1 MYYNYIGDDMKK
13 DYIID
18 GNEACAKGAY
28 LFSEVCGI
36 YPITPASPMASL
48 VDKWSS
54 EGRKNLFDNTVK
66 VVEMQ
71 SEAGASALMHGSLQ
85 AGSLSTTFTAS
96 QGLLLMIPTMYK
108 IAGEM
113 LPAVIHVAARSLA
126 THALSIYGDHQ
137 DIYATRSTGFCMLAS
152 TSVEDAYYMSIVSHM
167 SALDGSLPFLHF
179 FDGFRTSHEL
189 NKVSLLDEL
198 EVKNLINY
206 AKVNEFKERA
216 LNIGK
221 SITRGTAESGDVY
234 FQNTEVR
241 NKYYNEIPDIVNK
254 NMMKLNKLS
263 GTNYKPFNYYGD
275 KNAEYVIVAMGSV
288 CDTVKTVV
296 DLLNK
301 KGKKVGLIEV
311 HLYRPFS
318 TKYLLSVLPNTVSK
332 IAVLDRTKEAG
343 SLGEPLYLDIVSA
356 LKDKNIKVFGGRY
369 GLSSKDVPLKDI
381 NAVFENLFNFNTKN
395 NFTIGIID
403 DVTNLSLESKDIE
416 YKPDYKEIKVYG
428 FGSDGMVSASKNF
441 MKVLGN
447 IEENYVQGYFEYDSK
462 KSGGVTISHLRV
474 GPSKINAPFFLTNP
488 DFIVVSKDIY
498 LNKYYCLKDIKES
511 SILLISSNKND
522 EDLNK
527 LISLENKK
535 EIINKN
541 IKVYVCNLDTLNDT
555 YNLHGKINNIMCLY
569 MLKLNGYGTKEID
582 KFKEL
587 IKKTYESKGSSVVEN
602 NINAIDEAINYLECV
617 DNKIF
622 TIDAEVKK
630 DLDFTGEVLKLRGNE
645 LKVSDFLDHKDGTF
659 EGGTAASDKRKV
671 SANVPKWNKE
681 NCTQCNMCSFV
692 CPHACIRPFSITD
705 NELLMAGIDK
715 SETLEA
721 LGENNKNFYISVSE
735 ANCTGCGLCIGTCPG
750 KNNEKALE
758 FGEYSERHD
767 KISDILY
774 KNQENTTPFNKFTIK
789 GLGFEKPY
797 FEFSGACAGCG
808 EAGYIKVLTEL
819 YGKNIVIANATG
831 CSSIY
836 GGSLPLTPYKIPWMN
851 SLFEDNAEFGFGIHM
866 SYKNNRERIKKL
878 MYKYKDEVDPE
889 IKATFK
895 EWIDNMEDDDL
906 TFAIK
911 DKLKDA
917 NIPEELKELLDYIPS
932 RKVWILGGDGW
943 AYDIGYGGLDHVLHS
958 NENINIMV
966 LDTEVYS
973 NTGGQKSKSTRAG
986 GVAEFASSGKLES
999 KKDLF
1004 RIAMSIPNVYVASI
1018 SMGANP
1024 MQTLKALKEAYNHN
1038 GPSLIIAYSPCI
1050 EQGIYGGLT
1059 NSLEEQKL
1067 LVDVGYN
1074 LLMRYN
1080 PEENKLYIDSKEP
1093 DFDNYDTVFRKEL
1106 RYKNLEYK
1114 NESEYQELYRKN
1126 LEDARSR
1133 YEYFKK
1139 LESSD

>member
-1 MYYNYIGDDMKK
+1 MKES
-13 DYIID
+13 YIID

-28 LFSEVCGI
+28 LFSELCGI

-54 EGRKNLFDNTVK
+54 NGKKNIFDDVVK

-85 AGSLSTTFTAS
+85 AGSLSATFTAS

-113 LPAVIHVAARSLA
+113 LPGVIHVAARSLA

-152 TSVEDAYYMSIVSHM
+152 TSVTDAYYMSIIAHL
-167 SALDGSLPFLHF
+167 SAIEGSLPFLHF

-189 NKVSLLDEL
+189 SKVSLLDEK
-198 EVKNLINY
+198 EVMKLANFDKI
-206 AKVNEFKERA
+206 NEFKKRA
-216 LNIGK
+216 LNVGK
-221 SITRGTAESGDVY
+221 SITRGTAEGADVY

-241 NKYYNEIPDIVNK
+241 NKYYKEIPNIVNK
-254 NMMKLNKLS
+254 NMQAINKLA
-263 GTNYKPFNYYGD
+263 GTDYKPFNYYGA
-275 KNAEYVIVAMGSV
+275 KNADYVIVAMGSV

-296 DLLNK
+296 DILNMN
-301 KGKKVGLIEV
+301 GKKVGLVEV

-318 TKYLLSVLPNTVSK
+318 KEYLLKVLPETVSK

-343 SLGEPLYLDIVSA
+343 SIGEPLYLDVVAS
-356 LKDKNIKVFGGRY
+356 LKNKNIKIYGGRY

-381 NAVFENLFNFNTKN
+381 NAVFENLYKDEPIN
-395 NFTIGIID
+395 NFTIGIVD
-403 DVTNLSLESKDIE
+403 DVTNLSLESKE
-416 YKPDYKEIKVYG
+416 LDYNSDFREIKVYG

-441 MKVLGN
+441 MKVLGS
-447 IEENYVQGYFEYDSK
+447 IPSNYVQGYFEYDSK

-474 GPSKINAPFFLTNP
+474 GPTQINAPYFLTNP

-498 LNKYYCLKDIKES
+498 LNKYYCLKNIKENG
-511 SILLISSNKND
+511 ILLISSNKND
-522 EDLNK
+522 EELNK
-527 LISLENKK
+527 LISNENKK

-541 IKVYVCNLDTLNDT
+541 IKVYIASLEELNEK
-555 YNLHGKINNIMCLY
+555 YNLHGKINNIICTY
-569 MLKLNGYGTKEID
+569 MIKLNGYGKSELNE
-582 KFKEL
+582 FKKL
-587 IKKTYESKGSSVVEN
+587 IAKTYESKGQAVVDS
-602 NINAIDEAINYLECV
+602 NINAIDESFKYLEEL
-617 DNKIF
+617 DNNIFKIE
-622 TIDAEVKK
+622 DDKK
-630 DLDFTGEVLKLRGNE
+630 ENLDITSEILKLRGEN
-645 LKVSDFLDHKDGTF
+645 LKVSDFIEHKDGTY

-671 SANVPKWNKE
+671 SSNVPKWIKE
-681 NCTQCNMCSFV
+681 NCTQCNQCSFV

-715 SETLEA
+715 VETLESM
-721 LGENNKNFYISVSE
+721 GETNKNFFISVSE
-735 ANCTGCGLCIGTCPG
+735 ANCTGCGLCVNACPG
-750 KNNEKALE
+750 KNEEKALC
-758 FGEYSERHD
+758 FGEYSERFD
-767 KISDILY
+767 KISDELY
-774 KNQENTTPFNKFTIK
+774 KNQENTTPFNKFTVK
-789 GLGFEKPY
+789 GIGFEKPY

-808 EAGYIKVLTEL
+808 EAGYIKILTEL
-819 YGKNIVIANATG
+819 YGKNMVIANATG

-836 GGSLPLTPYKIPWMN
+836 GGSLPITPYKIPWMN

-866 SYKNNRERIKKL
+866 SYKKTRERIKKL
-878 MYKYKDEVDPE
+878 MYKYKDEVDAE
-889 IKATFK
+889 VKATFK

-911 DKLKDA
+911 NKLE
-917 NIPEELKELLDYIPS
+917 NSSIPEEIRELLDYIPS

-958 NENINIMV
+958 NENINVMV

-1024 MQTLKALKEAYNHN
+1024 MQTLKVFKEAYNHN

-1059 NSLEEQKL
+1059 NSLDEQKM
-1067 LVDVGYN
+1067 LVEVGYN

-1080 PEENKLYIDSKEP
+1080 PEENKLTIDSKEP
-1093 DFDNYDTVFRKEL
+1093 DFDNYDSVFRKEL
-1106 RYKNLEYK
+1106 RYKNLEFK
-1114 NESEYQELYRKN
+1114 NEEEYQELYQKN
-1126 LEDARSR
+1126 LNDAQNR

-1139 LESSD
+1139 LESEK

>member
-1 MYYNYIGDDMKK
+1 MKES
-13 DYIID
+13 YIID

-28 LFSEVCGI
+28 LFSELCGI

-54 EGRKNLFDNTVK
+54 NGKKNIFDDVVK

-85 AGSLSTTFTAS
+85 AGSLSATFTAS

-113 LPAVIHVAARSLA
+113 LPGVIHVAARSLA

-152 TSVEDAYYMSIVSHM
+152 TSVTDAYYMSIIAHL
-167 SALDGSLPFLHF
+167 SAIEGSLPFLHF

-189 NKVSLLDEL
+189 SKVSLLDEK
-198 EVKNLINY
+198 EVMKLANFDKI
-206 AKVNEFKERA
+206 NEFKKRA
-216 LNIGK
+216 LNVGK
-221 SITRGTAESGDVY
+221 SITRGTAEGADVY

-241 NKYYNEIPDIVNK
+241 NKYYKEIPNIVNK
-254 NMMKLNKLS
+254 NMQAINKLA
-263 GTNYKPFNYYGD
+263 GTDYKPFNYYGA
-275 KNAEYVIVAMGSV
+275 KNADYVIVAMGSV

-296 DLLNK
+296 DILNMN
-301 KGKKVGLIEV
+301 GKKVGLVEV

-318 TKYLLSVLPNTVSK
+318 KEYLLKVLPETVSK

-343 SLGEPLYLDIVSA
+343 SIGEPLYLDVVAS
-356 LKDKNIKVFGGRY
+356 LKNKNIKIYGGRY

-381 NAVFENLFNFNTKN
+381 NAVFENLYKDEPIN
-395 NFTIGIID
+395 NFTIGIVD
-403 DVTNLSLESKDIE
+403 DVTNLSLESKE
-416 YKPDYKEIKVYG
+416 LDYNSDFREIKVYG

-441 MKVLGN
+441 MKVLGS
-447 IEENYVQGYFEYDSK
+447 IPSNYVQGYFEYDSK

-474 GPSKINAPFFLTNP
+474 GPTQINAPYFLTNP

-498 LNKYYCLKDIKES
+498 LNKYYCLKNIKENG
-511 SILLISSNKND
+511 ILLISSNKND
-522 EDLNK
+522 EELNK
-527 LISLENKK
+527 LISNENKK

-541 IKVYVCNLDTLNDT
+541 IKVYIASLEELNEK
-555 YNLHGKINNIMCLY
+555 YNLHGKINNIICTY
-569 MLKLNGYGTKEID
+569 MIKLNGYGKSELNE
-582 KFKEL
+582 FKKL
-587 IKKTYESKGSSVVEN
+587 IAKTYESKGQAVVDS
-602 NINAIDEAINYLECV
+602 NINAIDESFKYLEEL
-617 DNKIF
+617 DNNIFKIE
-622 TIDAEVKK
+622 DDKK
-630 DLDFTGEVLKLRGNE
+630 ENLDITSEILKLRGEN
-645 LKVSDFLDHKDGTF
+645 LKVSDFIEHKDGTY

-671 SANVPKWNKE
+671 SSNVPKWIKE
-681 NCTQCNMCSFV
+681 NCTQCNQCSFV

-715 SETLEA
+715 VETLESM
-721 LGENNKNFYISVSE
+721 GETNKNFFISVSE
-735 ANCTGCGLCIGTCPG
+735 ANCTGCGLCVNACPG
-750 KNNEKALE
+750 KNEEKALC
-758 FGEYSERHD
+758 FGEYSERFD
-767 KISDILY
+767 KISDELY
-774 KNQENTTPFNKFTIK
+774 KNQENTTPFNKFTVK
-789 GLGFEKPY
+789 GIGFEKPY

-808 EAGYIKVLTEL
+808 EAGYIKILTEL
-819 YGKNIVIANATG
+819 YGKNMVIANATG

-866 SYKNNRERIKKL
+866 SYKKTRERIKKL
-878 MYKYKDEVDPE
+878 MYKYKDEVDAE
-889 IKATFK
+889 VKATFK

-911 DKLKDA
+911 NKLE
-917 NIPEELKELLDYIPS
+917 NSSIPEEIRELLDYIPS

-958 NENINIMV
+958 NENINVMV

-1024 MQTLKALKEAYNHN
+1024 MQTLKVFKEAYNHN

-1059 NSLEEQKL
+1059 NSLDEQKM
-1067 LVDVGYN
+1067 LVEVGYN

-1080 PEENKLYIDSKEP
+1080 PEENKLTIDSKEP
-1093 DFDNYDTVFRKEL
+1093 DFDNYDSVFRKEL
-1106 RYKNLEYK
+1106 RYKNLEFK
-1114 NESEYQELYRKN
+1114 NEEEYQELYQKN
-1126 LEDARSR
+1126 LNDAQNR

-1139 LESSD
+1139 LESEK